1 MEQMNNVPLRELSAF
16 AETFSAAVMEKLL
29 AASSMTPD
37 ERTAFRQQYQNMQVR
52 LLQLRTEYTHYEQ
65 DVRPTIKA
73 SLEEYRHLL
82 RQGPE
87 ARVALIQ
94 KLAGVLEQSSKIDI
108 LDDVLLD
115 ILREIWPELQW
126 PEQLPAFEQSDAPG
140 ESEWPRLRLKNIF
153 EAKNRKAQE
162 FWNNSWQL
170 VRLDIASAIEELKKE
185 KKHLE
190 SLAKVMGLCSQ
201 IAGLLSKIPDS
212 VA

>member
-1 MEQMNNVPLRELSAF
+1 MEQMNNVPLLELSAF
-16 AETFSAAVMEKLL
+16 AESFSVAVMEKHL
-29 AASSMTPD
+29 AESSMTP
-37 ERTAFRQQYQNMQVR
+37 EEKTAFREQYQNMQAM
-52 LLQLRTEYTHYEQ
+52 LLQLRKEYEHYEN
-65 DVRPTIKA
+65 VRPAIKA
-73 SLEEYRHLL
+73 SLEEYRLLL

-94 KLAGVLEQSSKIDI
+94 KLAAVLEQSSKIDI

-115 ILREIWPELQW
+115 LLREIWPEVQW
-126 PEQLPAFEQSDAPG
+126 PEQLPAFEESDAPD
-140 ESEWPRLRLKNIF
+140 ESGWPRLRLKNIF

-190 SLAKVMGLCSQ
+190 SLGKVMGLCSK
-201 IAGLLSKIPDS
+201 IAGLLNKIPAT